1 MCLVR
6 VGYLILQVE
15 VLVPLVRHGVVGVT
29 NISRVLPVHYRAGVL
44 LHTCWL
50 VRGVFVLRYAGP
62 VNICLGIVNN
72 LLGVVRGCV
81 IKIVCFTQAGWNIL
95 ADGSKYSFS
104 QKIDLYSS
112 LGRPL
117 LAKYASIG
125 PVKMSRSC
133 SGRESVT
140 LQRKY

>member
-15 VLVPLVRHGVVGVT
+15 VLVPLVRHRVVGVT
-29 NISRVLPVHYRAGVL
+29 NISRVLPVHYRSGVL

-81 IKIVCFTQAGWNIL
+81 IKIVCLTQAGWNIL

-117 LAKYASIG
+117 LAK
-125 PVKMSRSC
+125 
-133 SGRESVT
+133 
-140 LQRKY
+140 